1 MPRRWPHPLAG
12 LFLIAIAA
20 LVLAPLGNLASIASV
35 GDPDLWPHLVAHVIP
50 GAILNTVLLLAGVAV
65 VTVTFGTATAWIVT
79 TYDFPGRNA
88 LTWLLPLPLAFPTYI
103 VAYVYADL
111 FGGMGPVQSAL
122 RFVFGWS
129 SAADYWFPDVRSL
142 GGAILVMG
150 FVLCPYVHLAARAM
164 FQTQSATLIEA
175 ARGFGATQWRLVC
188 DIALPMA
195 RPAIAAGTALALLE
209 TLNDIGATEYFGV
222 QTLTLSIFNTW
233 LNRSSLPGAAQIA
246 CLMLVAIA
254 ALIALEHH
262 GRRRHNF
269 GGLDAWTAHPERIA
283 LAGTPRLLALVA
295 CLVPVGFGFAVPL
308 TYLSFEVIE
317 RGLLIGFDPS
327 LWRHTLMTVLIAV
340 TATALVL
347 ALGFGAALSLRIV
360 RRPVAAVGVFI
371 AGLGYAVPGTVLALA
386 LLSPLVAVDNVI
398 NDAARSMGL
407 TAPGLVL
414 AGSGAALVCAYTVR
428 FLAIAIGLAQA
439 GLARIPSDLDEAAR
453 AAGARPA
460 SLVRSIHLPLL
471 RPALWGAALLVFV
484 DCLKE
489 LPATLLLRP
498 LNTETLSTYIYQFAT
513 RGSFEEGS
521 LAALIIVLVGV
532 VPVIHMVRAADTVL
546 PSLAVRAE
554 ITRRGR
560 AAGHRG
566 A

>member
-1 MPRRWPHPLAG
+1 
-12 LFLIAIAA
+12 
-20 LVLAPLGNLASIASV
+20 
-35 GDPDLWPHLVAHVIP
+35 
-50 GAILNTVLLLAGVAV
+50 
-65 VTVTFGTATAWIVT
+65 
-79 TYDFPGRNA
+79 
-88 LTWLLPLPLAFPTYI
+88 
-103 VAYVYADL
+103 
-111 FGGMGPVQSAL
+111 
-122 RFVFGWS
+122 
-129 SAADYWFPDVRSL
+129 
-142 GGAILVMG
+142 
-150 FVLCPYVHLAARAM
+150 
-164 FQTQSATLIEA
+164 
-175 ARGFGATQWRLVC
+175 
-188 DIALPMA
+188 
-195 RPAIAAGTALALLE
+195 
-209 TLNDIGATEYFGV
+209 
-222 QTLTLSIFNTW
+222 
-233 LNRSSLPGAAQIA
+233 
-246 CLMLVAIA
+246 
-254 ALIALEHH
+254 
-262 GRRRHNF
+262 
-269 GGLDAWTAHPERIA
+269 
-283 LAGTPRLLALVA
+283 
-295 CLVPVGFGFAVPL
+295 
-308 TYLSFEVIE
+308 LSFEVIE